1 MVYTVGEIAKK
12 MNVAASTIRYY
23 DKEGLLPF
31 VERSEGGIRMF
42 RDEDMEWLLIIDC
55 LKNTGMPIKEIKH
68 FIDCCVEGDSRI
80 DDRLHIIR
88 NQRDRVIKE
97 IENLKKR
104 LEMLNFKTWYYEEA
118 QRRGTALFYKTVT
131 PEESQK
137 NITLILKKNGKKIQ
151 KLLKQVR
158 NQSNLICHNAKRR
171 YNLSVIPP

>member
-118 QRRGTALFYKTVT
+118 QHRGTALFYKTVT
-131 PEESQK
+131 PEEVPQK
-137 NITLILKKNGKKIQ
+137 YHSYFEKKWKEDTKAAKTGTKP
-151 KLLKQVR
+151 KQF
-158 NQSNLICHNAKRR
+158 NM
-171 YNLSVIPP
+171 P

>member
-55 LKNTGMPIKEIKH
+55 LK
-68 FIDCCVEGDSRI
+68 
-80 DDRLHIIR
+80 
-88 NQRDRVIKE
+88 
-97 IENLKKR
+97 KR

-131 PEESQK
+131 PEEVPTKYHSYFE
-137 NITLILKKNGKKIQ
+137 KKWKEDTKAAKAGMKP
-151 KLLKQVR
+151 KQF
-158 NQSNLICHNAKRR
+158 NM
-171 YNLSVIPP
+171 P